1 MKSAK
6 AFVPNK
12 ETFTDSME
20 GLTCLLREE
29 APFGPLYSVTFPLIL
44 YNNIFMLIYLFT
56 VCPVLSIK

>member
-44 YNNIFMLIYLFT
+44 YNNIFYAYISVYSLPSSFN
-56 VCPVLSIK
+56 